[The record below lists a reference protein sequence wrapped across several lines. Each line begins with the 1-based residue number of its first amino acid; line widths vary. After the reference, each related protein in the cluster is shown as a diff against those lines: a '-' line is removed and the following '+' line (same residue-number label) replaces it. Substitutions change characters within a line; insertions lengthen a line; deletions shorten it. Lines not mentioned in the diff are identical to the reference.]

1 MANVTIS
8 IDDDLLKRS
17 RHFARIHNTSLN
29 SLIRRLLKNQVESN
43 SSDWLNEC
51 FILMDQMNISSEGKK
66 WYREELYD

>member
-8 IDDDLLKRS
+8 IDDDLLKRC
-17 RHFARIHNTSLN
+17 RKFAGKHNISLN

-51 FILMDQMNISSEGKK
+51 FMLMDQVNVSSEGIK
-66 WYREELYD
+66 WRREELYD